1 MSQDEQSSSGS
12 GFHEGVTIPVKAVGA
27 SASSLH
33 TDATIV
39 MPRTG
44 MSAGSAVGVGAGSLL
59 QTAVQQRQTG
69 DAVGGLKAR
78 HLGDYEMVK
87 AIAKGGMGE
96 IHLARDGEL
105 EREVAVKVSTVS
117 EGAVDPRFTKEARV
131 LANLAHPNIVPIHTM
146 GVDSVGRPF
155 YSMKLVKGR
164 TLQSVLNA
172 VREGEDAAVGEYTQT
187 RLLTI
192 FRKGCDAMAFAHSKG
207 GLHRDLKQIGRAHV

>member
-1 MSQDEQSSSGS
+1 MSQDEQSTLGS

-27 SASSLH
+27 SGASLH

-44 MSAGSAVGVGAGSLL
+44 VSAGVGSGSLL
-59 QTAVQQRQTG
+59 QTAVQ
-69 DAVGGLKAR
+69 AKAAVVGGAVR
-78 HLGDYEMVK
+78 ADYAGGYDLTK
-87 AIAKGGMGE
+87 SIAKGGMGE

-146 GVDSVGRPF
+146 GVDSAGRPF

-164 TLQSVLNA
+164 TLQ
-172 VREGEDAAVGEYTQT
+172 
-187 RLLTI
+187 
-192 FRKGCDAMAFAHSKG
+192 
-207 GLHRDLKQIGRAHV
+207 